1 MRSLT
6 LSLVLLVVIACNQK
20 NKEGE
25 NKELE
30 IPPMAQALYDAVGK
44 YPDST
49 ALRVKLVNALD
60 SAGAM
65 KLALAQM
72 DSLIK
77 RDSINFGIWFHKAQL
92 SEKAADTAMALNA
105 YQKAAKIYPSPDALL
120 SMANIYAEKKDDRA
134 ILLSDEVEALR
145 LGREYLAHC
154 SFIKGV
160 YYARTGELVKAFASF
175 DRCIGND
182 YQYMEAYMEKG
193 FLYFENQQIDK
204 AITVFESALEIR
216 PTYADASY
224 WLAKC
229 LELKGD
235 KENAIAQYQK
245 ALVLD
250 PNIEEA
256 KTALKRLGV
265 KI

>member
-1 MRSLT
+1 MRSFLLLLV
-6 LSLVLLVVIACNQK
+6 LSLVIACKQG
-20 NKEGE
+20 NKEE
-25 NKELE
+25 SKELE
-30 IPPMAQALYDAVGK
+30 IPPMAQALYDAVGL

-77 RDSINFGIWFHKAQL
+77 RDSANFGIWFHKAQL
-92 SEKAADTAMALNA
+92 SEKAADTVMALNA
-105 YQKAAKIYPSPDALL
+105 YQKAARIYPSPDALL
-120 SMANIYAEKKDDRA
+120 SMANIYAERKDDRA
-134 ILLSDEVEALR
+134 IQLSDEVEALR

-160 YYARTGELVKAFASF
+160 YYARSGDLVKAFASF

-193 FLYFENQQIDK
+193 FLYFDHQQIDK
-204 AITVFESALEIR
+204 ATTVFESALEIR

-229 LELKGD
+229 FEQKGE

>member
-1 MRSLT
+1 MRLFI
-6 LSLVLLVVIACNQK
+6 LSLVVFSIIACNSK
-20 NKEGE
+20 NKEADS
-25 NKELE
+25 NELE

-77 RDSINFGIWFHKAQL
+77 RDSANFGIWFHKAQL
-92 SEKAADTAMALNA
+92 SEKVSDTIMALNA
-105 YQKAAKIYPSPDALL
+105 YQKAASIYPSPDALL
-120 SMANIYAEKKDDRA
+120 SMANIYAEKKDVQA
-134 ILLSDEVEALR
+134 IRLCDEVEALR

-193 FLYFENQQIDK
+193 FLYFDNQQPDK

-229 LELKGD
+229 MEQKGE
-235 KENAIAQYQK
+235 KENAIVQYQK

-256 KTALKRLGV
+256 KEALKRLGV